1 MGAELMPGQYGS
13 QRNQTLCRRDPVFH
27 RIVVRVRRLF
37 FPFLGRGLY
46 VSGVLPAAVAL
57 QAQSVPARTEAIGDG
72 IVTLSPFEVKTD
84 PDDGYRA
91 TNALSGTRF
100 NTNLL
105 DLPKPVDVITAE
117 FIADIGATDMYEAL
131 RYAGGVEVNSAPG
144 QDDITGGNFA
154 VRGIS
159 VQTTT
164 YRNGYRSFGIVDPV
178 TVERVEIIKGPS
190 SVFSGTIEPG
200 GTINTITKKTAR
212 TAAQSVKLAFGSFN
226 RFRSEV
232 VSTGPV
238 DAARKIAYRAA
249 WAHEDYGSPY
259 DFAGRRR
266 GVYAVTFDYRA
277 TPRTM
282 LTFDASYT
290 ENFIRPAA
298 RIAYFNSTLI
308 NATIIGLEPN
318 VRTTFNRQG
327 PDAFSDLKQV
337 QGNLDLTHVFN
348 DTWSARI
355 GTYYRFQDLARLLVG
370 GSARITTNA
379 ATRFRTVARVATW
392 EPDAESHVHAPQ
404 AYLTGK
410 FNYAGLEHRLIAGYE
425 YNTSPTRNDV
435 YTRTLT
441 AINIDAPTAASY
453 ALGNPGTYAPS
464 DLRRTESVE
473 QGLSLNNVWRFW
485 NGRATFLQGLRYGAF
500 DSKRLS
506 LNTNVTSMQNDSAL
520 AQSYGFS
527 TRLWPK
533 VSAFASYSESFAPQS
548 LFDFKGVLLD
558 PVRGRGGDLGIKYD
572 VVDGRLSGSLTGF
585 DITRSNAPTPDN
597 DHPGFFVAD
606 AESRARGFEA
616 SFLARPIDAWSV
628 VASYSYLSTA
638 VTKENRANLIGQ
650 RTSNVPRHQFSVWN
664 RYRVRAGVFKG
675 LAAGIGVAYK
685 GNRRGNTSVIDQP
698 GLQLAPYTRWDAN
711 ISYERK
717 LKKCSASLTLA
728 VANLTDREY
737 EVNANG
743 FAEPRAYTGSVSVRF

>member
-1 MGAELMPGQYGS
+1 M
-13 QRNQTLCRRDPVFH
+13 V
-27 RIVVRVRRLF
+27 
-37 FPFLGRGLY
+37 GLP
-46 VSGVLPAAVAL
+46 SVLLAAASL
-57 QAQSVPARTEAIGDG
+57 HAQSASPGPAPAEEA
-72 IVTLSPFEVKTD
+72 IVTLSPFEVSTN
-84 PDDGYRA
+84 PDDGYKA

-178 TVERVEIIKGPS
+178 TVARVEIIKGPS

-200 GTINTITKKTAR
+200 GTINTITKKPAR
-212 TAAQSVKLAFGSFN
+212 TASQATKVSVGSFN

-232 VSTGPV
+232 SATGPV
-238 DAARKIAYRAA
+238 DAGKKLAYRVA
-249 WAHEDYGSPY
+249 WAHENYGSPY

-266 GVYAVTFDYRA
+266 GVYAVTLDYRLA
-277 TPRTM
+277 PRTT
-282 LTFDASYT
+282 LTFDSSYT
-290 ENFIRPAA
+290 ENFVRPSA

-308 NATIIGLEPN
+308 SPTITGLERN

-327 PDAFSDLKQV
+327 PEAFSDLKQV
-337 QGNLDLTHVFN
+337 QGDVELTHVFN
-348 DTWSARI
+348 DTWSARL
-355 GTYYRFQDLARLLVG
+355 GTYYRYQDLARLLVG

-379 ATRFRTVARVATW
+379 TTRVRSVARVATW
-392 EPDAESHVHAPQ
+392 EPDAESYVYAPQ
-404 AYLTGK
+404 GYATGK
-410 FNYAGLEHRLIAGYE
+410 FKYAGIDHRLIAGYE

-435 YTRTLT
+435 YTRTLSS
-441 AINIDAPTAASY
+441 INIDNPTPASY
-453 ALGNPGTYAPS
+453 ALGDPGLYPAS
-464 DLRRTESVE
+464 DLRRTESIE
-473 QGLSLNNVWRFW
+473 QGYSLNNVWSFW
-485 NGRATFLQGLRYGAF
+485 KGRATFVQGMRYSTFEAT
-500 DSKRLS
+500 RRS
-506 LNTNVTSMQNDSAL
+506 LITNTTSTQDDAAL
-520 AQSYGFS
+520 AQSYGLS
-527 TRLWPK
+527 ARVLPK
-533 VSAFASYSESFAPQS
+533 VSAFVSLSESFAPQS
-548 LFDFKGVLLD
+548 LVGFNGELLD
-558 PVRGRGGDLGIKYD
+558 PVRGTGTDLGFKYD
-572 VVDGRLSGSLTGF
+572 IVDGRLSGSLVGF

-616 SFLARPIDAWSV
+616 SVLSRPMDAWSI
-628 VASYSYLSTA
+628 VASYAYLSTA
-638 VTKENRANLIGQ
+638 VTKENRANLLGQ

-664 RYRVRAGVFKG
+664 RYRLRDGVLKG
-675 LAAGIGVAYK
+675 LGLGVGVAYK
-685 GNRRGNTSVIDQP
+685 GNRRGNTSVVDQP

-711 ISYERK
+711 ISYERRFR
-717 LKKCSASLTLA
+717 KCTMNLSGS
-728 VANLTDREY
+728 VANLTNLEY